1 MRLSGMVLLAASLVL
16 FLVPSGNAVAASG
29 VDFGTDFPMVSDC
42 DDDECPDDED
52 EDNSEDE
59 GEDEGEGEEEN
70 EESE

>member
-1 MRLSGMVLLAASLVL
+1 MRLSGLVLLAASLVL

-29 VDFGTDFPMVSDC
+29 ADFGTDFPMISDC
-42 DDDECPDDED
+42 DDDDCPDDED

-59 GEDEGEGEEEN
+59 DEGEES